1 MGRAASPSI
10 GISNLGRRV
19 TRLVEVAITTTVA
32 WLFGLASAV
41 VLVYLA
47 MQLYTNKVM
56 FASPMFLLDPADASH
71 PWGLSFSG
79 MTGSYL
85 AAGMAAGVMVMLAM
99 SMMFNS
105 LPRQLG
111 LLGLIF
117 WSGVWAVGAMEVVK
131 AGWTPNGWN
140 GDKRM
145 LMVAGGLLVAF
156 ACAVHRAWRVWRVR
170 VNV

>member
-10 GISNLGRRV
+10 GISNLGRRM
-19 TRLVEVAITTTVA
+19 TRIVEVAITTTVA
-32 WLFGLASAV
+32 WAFGLASAV

-47 MQLYTNKVM
+47 LQLYTNKVM
-56 FASPMFLLDPADASH
+56 FASPMLLIDPADASH
-71 PWGLSFSG
+71 PWLLSFSG
-79 MTGSYL
+79 LTGSYL
-85 AAGMAAGVMVMLAM
+85 AVGMAAGVMVLLGM
-99 SMMFNS
+99 SMMFS
-105 LPRQLG
+105 SPLRQLG

-117 WSGVWAVGAMEVVK
+117 WTGVWMVAGLEIVK
-131 AGWTPNGWN
+131 SGWTAGGWT

-145 LMVAGGLLVAF
+145 LLVAGGLLVVF